1 MSQSI
6 DATLESYRELVGY
19 VPDGIRARL
28 TLLSELDP
36 KFLGEI
42 EAFRAGNLSSE
53 ALGPVVVQFLM
64 FAILLFDR
72 DEDALAHA
80 RIALRQGATP
90 EQLLDVVRVA
100 GWLGGAQAFNAGFRI
115 LAAAIEAERAGSDG

>member
-1 MSQSI
+1 
-6 DATLESYRELVGY
+6 
-19 VPDGIRARL
+19 
-28 TLLSELDP
+28 
-36 KFLGEI
+36 
-42 EAFRAGNLSSE
+42 
-53 ALGPVVVQFLM
+53 M

-80 RIALRQGATP
+80 RIALRSGATP

-115 LAAAIEAERAGSDG
+115 LQAALDAERAGSEA